1 MGSHTP
7 LQVLCRR
14 VQESYIHQTERYIL
28 VKQSE
33 VARSSVEERHIL
45 LMERHILLMERHI
58 LLMERHILAMKFEAD
73 RRPEHRRWTKEQH
86 IL

>member
-33 VARSSVEERHIL
+33 VDRSSVK
-45 LMERHILLMERHI
+45 ERHI